1 MANHLA
7 HFPCER
13 CTRSF
18 GGRCE
23 RVESLMALRGNE
35 DAEQG
40 FSEISGSK
48 VERKAEHCVRA
59 FLDHAYRGEA

>member
-1 MANHLA
+1 
-7 HFPCER
+7 
-13 CTRSF
+13 
-18 GGRCE
+18 
-23 RVESLMALRGNE
+23 VESLMALRGNE